1 MRGDLVTARSL
12 TEEAVALFRVMGEKE
27 RIAWSLSTLGLLDI
41 QEGEYSR
48 AYTLLEESLAIHRES
63 GDKRGIASTQVR
75 LAQVLLVSLG
85 DQEAIHAFLDE
96 GLGLYTELG
105 DKDGIAYT
113 HYLSGWLALIQGN
126 IVTAHLL
133 LQDSRDIG
141 NRRNLAESLALL
153 ARIVAAQ
160 GESTSSRELY
170 EESLTIASEL
180 NHKWLIASCLEGLAS
195 VVATQGEFRWSAQ
208 LWGAAEALRENITIA
223 IPPVGQEDYER
234 SIANARIQSGE
245 ESFTIAWNMGR
256 KMTPGQA
263 YSARGREIVLSQTT
277 ALAHSSHFSWAYRSI
292 ERYGL
297 RIMKFVY

>member
-1 MRGDLVTARSL
+1 M
-12 TEEAVALFRVMGEKE
+12 
-27 RIAWSLSTLGLLDI
+27 
-41 QEGEYSR
+41 
-48 AYTLLEESLAIHRES
+48 
-63 GDKRGIASTQVR
+63 
-75 LAQVLLVSLG
+75 
-85 DQEAIHAFLDE
+85 
-96 GLGLYTELG
+96 G

-133 LQDSRDIG
+133 LQDSVMIYRDIG

-160 GESTSSRELY
+160 GESTSSHELY
-170 EESLTIASEL
+170 EESLTIASAM

-208 LWGAAEALRENITIA
+208 LWGAAETLRENISIA
-223 IPPVGQEDYER
+223 IPPVEQVDYER

-263 YSARGREIVLSQTT
+263 HSARGREIVLSQTT
-277 ALAHSSHFSWAYRSI
+277 ALAHSSQAYPSGLTTREVEVLRLMTRGLTNPQIAKHLLISPVTVNSHVRSI
-292 ERYGL
+292 YNKLDVTSRSAATRFAFEHHL
-297 RIMKFVY
+297 V